1 MTKSIVFIQVHGKPD
16 VIEVELSNNASV
28 GDLHDALAKAGIAPD
43 ADLVV
48 FIDEHDEHVQG
59 DREAHIKGLK
69 HGSRIHV
76 SRCRKIKTSVHYL
89 EHTIEHSFSP
99 GTRVRT
105 VKAWVV
111 EKLKINEKDAG
122 EHVLRLCHSTK
133 EPATDTPLHE
143 LADPGQCSVCFD
155 FVPVKRV
162 EG

>member
-16 VIEVELSNNASV
+16 IIEAELSNNAIV
-28 GDLHDALAKAGIAPD
+28 AELHDALNKAGIAMD
-43 ADLVV
+43 AELVV
-48 FIDEHDEHVQG
+48 FIDEHDEHVHD
-59 DREAHIKGLK
+59 DRAAQIKGLK
-69 HGSRIHV
+69 HGCRIHV

-89 EHTIEHSFSP
+89 EHTIEHGFSP

-105 VKAWVV
+105 VKAWAV

-122 EHVLRLCHSTK
+122 EHVLRVCNSTK